1 MKETY
6 KYVVIMAL
14 LMLAIIA
21 LLACARYYEN
31 QAMALLT
38 TASVLFGMGIFT
50 VLKLMI
56 MFFGGKHHGNKK

>member
-6 KYVVIMAL
+6 KYVVIMVL

-31 QAMALLT
+31 QTMALLT

-56 MFFGGKHHGNKK
+56 VLFGGKHHGNKK